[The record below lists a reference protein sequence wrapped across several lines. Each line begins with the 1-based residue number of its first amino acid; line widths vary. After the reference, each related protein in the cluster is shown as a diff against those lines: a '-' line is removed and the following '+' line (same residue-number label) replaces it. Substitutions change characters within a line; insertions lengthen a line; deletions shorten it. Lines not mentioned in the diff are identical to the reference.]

1 MKKVFTNMLMAR
13 RILISAAFVVS
24 LVASGASVSAA
35 SVAKAGYSG
44 KILSQS
50 ATSVTLNPG
59 AVYVFSVSIKNTGTV
74 TWKNTGSRFVSAYT
88 YSPKYRVSAFAD
100 ASWYRNN
107 QPAKIKETSV
117 APGKTATVV
126 FKITAPAKAGVYDEN
141 FWLAAENYSW
151 IDGAQ
156 FKITITVD
164 DGKPPAAPVSVIVPP
179 PPASVPVTSAQG
191 GSASGGNNSQL
202 TTPAVPSATPYAAIM
217 TAKSYKDEGVV
228 VAGGQKV
235 SVLVAFKNI
244 GTVSWQTQILRVS
257 GLNAT
262 TAVTLAGDDWAN
274 ASEPSRVREAV
285 PPGSVGEFSFNIL
298 GPVSKGTYNLPLKL
312 IVDGNE
318 VPGSAFNIPI
328 AVTEDA
334 PELPTQEIPIPVS
347 SSANEPNI
355 RVGLWNVPSSV
366 VLLNS
371 SSFTVIGSNGA
382 TLASVAAQTTITVGF
397 NRETKTV
404 VVSTPNGQYSSPVP
418 VRFVPSDPAG
428 LFQVPNFGGW
438 DATLYVNQFRGTM
451 EFNYY
456 APSDNIWLIEE
467 LPLEEYVQGL
477 AETSNDSSHEFQ
489 KALVVAARTYAYFV
503 HSIGGK
509 YALFDVQPSAADQVY
524 RAYGSE
530 TIRPN
535 LVKAAQETAGQ
546 MVTFGADVVVTPYFS
561 RSDGRTR
568 SWQEV
573 WCCQV
578 KPWLVS
584 VPAPHDVGLTLWGHG
599 VGMSAND
606 ALGWA
611 VDGKTY
617 DWILKYFY
625 TGTALKK
632 IY

>member
-1 MKKVFTNMLMAR
+1 MMKNFFTNKFLFR
-13 RILISAAFVVS
+13 RILIAVAFVAS
-24 LVASGASVSAA
+24 LALSGASVSAA
-35 SVAKAGYSG
+35 SVAKSGYSG

-50 ATSVTLNPG
+50 ASSVTLKPG
-59 AVYVFSVSIKNTGTV
+59 DVYVFNAVIKNTGTV
-74 TWKNTGSRFVSAYT
+74 AWKNSGNRFVSVYT
-88 YSPKYRVSAFAD
+88 YSPKYRVSVFVN
-100 ASWYRNN
+100 ASWYRNDE
-107 QPAKIKETSV
+107 PAKIKEASI
-117 APGKTATVV
+117 APGKTATIS
-126 FKITAPAKAGVYDEN
+126 FKMKAPAKTGVYDES

-156 FKITITVD
+156 FKISITVD
-164 DGKPPAAPVSVIVPP
+164 NGKTPPAPVSITAP
-179 PPASVPVTSAQG
+179 SSTVTSPALTT
-191 GSASGGNNSQL
+191 NNSQL
-202 TTPAVPSATPYAAIM
+202 TTPAGPYAAVM

-228 VAGGQKV
+228 VAGGEKAT
-235 SVLVAFKNI
+235 VLVAFKNT

-262 TAVTLAGDDWAN
+262 TSVSLAGDDWAN
-274 ASEPSRVREAV
+274 ASEPSRVRIPV
-285 PPGSVGEFSFNIL
+285 PPGSVGEFTFNVL
-298 GPVSKGTYNLPLKL
+298 GPTGKGAYNLPLKL
-312 IVDGNE
+312 VVDGTD
-318 VPGSAFNIPI
+318 VPGSDFNIP
-328 AVTEDA
+328 VTVSEDA
-334 PELPTQEIPIPVS
+334 PELPTQEIPIPVTS
-347 SSANEPNI
+347 SVNEPTI
-355 RVGLWNVPSSV
+355 RVGLWNVPGGV
-366 VLLNS
+366 TLLNS
-371 SSFTVIGSNGA
+371 VSFSVIGSDGA
-382 TLASVAAQTTITVGF
+382 TLVSVPAQTTITVGF

-418 VRFVPSDPAG
+418 VRFVPSNSSG

-451 EFNYY
+451 EINYY
-456 APSDNIWLIEE
+456 APSDNVWLIEE
-467 LPLEEYVQGL
+467 LPLEQYVQGL

-509 YALFDVQPSAADQVY
+509 YALFDVEPSAADQVY

-535 LVKAAQETAGQ
+535 LVRAAQETAGQ

-611 VDGKTY
+611 MDGKTY